1 MAHTYQIQ
9 EVFIP
14 VGLPELTFIVRPEIE
29 RSIKSW
35 EMNKHKHLLIF
46 GASKTG
52 KTSLWKRYVALNNV
66 IKIACNSN
74 TNIESTYLEILE
86 QIGAYFVDIETE
98 EKGNSEKN
106 ALLVEIKALIPWI
119 GVNAKAQGE
128 KETSKKQTRTKEFY
142 KTKITSNQ
150 LIKYLKK
157 AKKIIVLED
166 FHYTDEEFR
175 NQLSEDLK
183 AFSDESCPWII
194 VGVQHKTS
202 NLLSFNIDLSQRISE
217 IPVENFTESQLEEI
231 IELGELALNIKIEN
245 PVKEKIIQESSGS
258 ASLLQNICQRICMI
272 SKVYNTQDEVK
283 IIGGTQIVEQACK
296 EIANENRS
304 FYEKVFAEI
313 SRGGRSDGST
323 EKYKWFIKVIANKE
337 IPERGIKN
345 TEMLHFIR
353 DLGNSEIDQG
363 SVTGGLNYLPKLL
376 KKNNLP
382 ALMDYAE
389 STKTFYLLDNYMKFV
404 MKWAPE
410 TYENIFES

>member
-1 MAHTYQIQ
+1 MDHTFKIQ

-14 VGLPELTFIVRPEIE
+14 VGLPDLTFIVRPEIE
-29 RSIKSW
+29 RSIRSW

-52 KTSLWKRYVALNNV
+52 KTSLWKRYVAPNNV
-66 IKIACNSN
+66 IKIACNAN
-74 TNIESTYLEILE
+74 TDIESIYLEILE
-86 QIGAYFVDIETE
+86 EIGAYFVSIETDE
-98 EKGNSEKN
+98 SSERNS
-106 ALLVEIKALIPWI
+106 LLGEIKALIPWI
-119 GVNAKAQGE
+119 GANAKVQGKKE
-128 KETSKKQTRTKEFY
+128 ISSKETTTKEFF
-142 KTKITSNQ
+142 KPNISSTQ
-150 LIKYLKK
+150 LIKYLKSTN
-157 AKKIIVLED
+157 KIIILED
-166 FHYTDEEFR
+166 FHYTDEGFR

-202 NLLSFNIDLSQRISE
+202 NLMSFNIDLSQRISE
-217 IPVENFTESQLEEI
+217 IPVENFTGIQLQEI
-231 IELGELALNIKIEN
+231 IELGELALNIKITN

-272 SKVYNTQDEVK
+272 SSIYETHGEVK
-283 IIGGTQIVEQACK
+283 YIRKMELVDQACK

-304 FYEKVFAEI
+304 FYEKVFSEI
-313 SRGGRSDGST
+313 AKGGRSDGST

-345 TEMLHFIR
+345 TEMFHYIR
-353 DLGNSEIDQG
+353 DIGNSEIDQG
-363 SVTGGLNYLPKLL
+363 SVTGGLNYMPKLL

-382 ALMDYAE
+382 ALMDYTE

-410 TYENIFES
+410 TYMDLFKS

>member
-1 MAHTYQIQ
+1 MDHIYKIQ

-29 RSIKSW
+29 RSIRSW

-52 KTSLWKRYVALNNV
+52 KTSLWKRYVAPNNV

-86 QIGAYFVDIETE
+86 EIGAYFVKIITNE
-98 EKGNSEKN
+98 NSEN
-106 ALLVEIKALIPWI
+106 NSLLGEIKALIPWI
-119 GVNAKAQGE
+119 GTSAKVQGK
-128 KETSKKQTRTKEFY
+128 KESSIKDTTTKEFF
-142 KTKITSNQ
+142 KPNITSTQ
-150 LIKYLKK
+150 LIKYLKSTG
-157 AKKIIVLED
+157 KIIVLED
-166 FHYTDEEFR
+166 FHYTDENFR

-202 NLLSFNIDLSQRISE
+202 NLLAFNIDLSQRIAE
-217 IPVENFTESQLEEI
+217 IPVENFTEEQLLEI
-231 IELGELALNIKIEN
+231 IELGELALNIKFTT
-245 PVKEKIIQESSGS
+245 PVKEKIVQESSGS

-272 SKVYNTQDEVK
+272 SSAWHTQDEVK
-283 IIGGTQIVEQACK
+283 FLREVEIVNIACK

-313 SRGGRSDGST
+313 SKGGRSDGST
-323 EKYKWFIKVIANKE
+323 EKYKWFLKVIANKE

-345 TEMLHFIR
+345 TEMFHFIR
-353 DLGNSEIDQG
+353 DMGNKEIDQG

-376 KKNNLP
+376 NKNNLP
-382 ALMDYAE
+382 ALMDYTE
-389 STKTFYLLDNYMKFV
+389 STKTFYLLDNYMQFV

-410 TYENIFES
+410 TYENIFDS